1 MENFHFLNGLPHEI
15 RLGRGGAFIGLF
27 GLTTLNKPVGTT
39 YRKHTIIF
47 LSPNE
52 LIRVGVRT

>member
-1 MENFHFLNGLPHEI
+1 MENFHFLNGLPREV
-15 RLGRGGAFIGLF
+15 RLGRGGAFTSF
-27 GLTTLNKPVGTT
+27 SGLTTLNKPIGTT
-39 YRKHTIIF
+39 YKKHIITF